1 LTARPPG
8 MYRAHPP
15 EAIGARYVDRAATK
29 ADVIAAIYQALD
41 APAWAAP
48 NLDGLADILRDLS
61 WLPAGPVVLA
71 LPEPHG
77 EAAGAIVEVV
87 GRVAAE
93 STASDH
99 PLTVYLTDG

>member
-1 LTARPPG
+1 VYRARPPHAAG
-8 MYRAHPP
+8 V
-15 EAIGARYVDRAATK
+15 RYADRAATK
-29 ADVIAAIYQALD
+29 PDVIAAIYRALD

-61 WLPAGPVVLA
+61 WVPAGPVVLA

-77 EAAGAIVEVV
+77 EAGGAILEVM

-93 STASDH
+93 SAASDH
-99 PLTVYLTDG
+99 PLTVYLTDR